1 MKGILARALAFL
13 SGDLKVAEGLD
24 ERPDYPPVPWITAS
38 ATNEAD
44 ATYALEAAIRSAS
57 DAASSMKA
65 IQDKAASLLTII
77 LGLFP
82 LAIAGT
88 VLVVPSGRGISWTR
102 VTAFVLFAACDL
114 CLIGAAVM
122 AFLSAGLVL
131 AGGSNLARFTSK
143 PAPTAA
149 ALKAAEADA
158 WYFAAGLAM
167 WSGHRKAT
175 DLFTARR
182 LVVAALV
189 VALLAAPFIFLAR
202 SGVPN
207 VSTPNPKISG
217 AVISPSRSP

>member
-13 SGDLKVAEGLD
+13 LGNFKVAEGLD
-24 ERPDYPPVPWITAS
+24 ERPDYPAVPWITDS
-38 ATNEAD
+38 ATDEAD

-57 DAASSMKA
+57 DAASSTKA
-65 IQDKAASLLTII
+65 IQDKAASTLTIV

-82 LAIAGT
+82 LAIAVT

-131 AGGSNLARFTSK
+131 AGGSNLARFTSE
-143 PAPTAA
+143 PAPTTA

-158 WYFAAGLAM
+158 WYFAAELAM

-175 DLFTARR
+175 DLFTAHR
-182 LVVAALV
+182 LIVAALV
-189 VALLAAPFIFLAR
+189 VALLASPFIFLAR
-202 SGVPN
+202 SGVPS
-207 VSTPNPKISG
+207 VGTPYPKMSVTP
-217 AVISPSRSP
+217 ATPSRSP

>member
-1 MKGILARALAFL
+1 VKRVLARALAFL
-13 SGDLKVAEGLD
+13 SGDFKVAEGLD
-24 ERPDYPPVPWITAS
+24 ERPDYPAVPWITAS
-38 ATNEAD
+38 ATDEAA
-44 ATYALEAAIRSAS
+44 ATYALEAAIRTAS
-57 DAASSMKA
+57 DAASSTKV
-65 IQDKAASLLTII
+65 IQDKAASFLTII

-82 LAIAGT
+82 LAIAVT

-131 AGGSNLARFTSK
+131 TGGSNLAKFTSK

-158 WYFAAGLAM
+158 WYFAAELAM

-182 LVVAALV
+182 LIVAALV
-189 VALLAAPFIFLAR
+189 VALLATPFIFLAR
-202 SGVPN
+202 SGVPS
-207 VSTPNPKISG
+207 VSTPKPKTSG
-217 AVISPSRSP
+217 AAANPSRSP